1 MKLTLSLIALCLCV
15 AGASI
20 AEDAFLAGTDSGLYQ
35 ITKSGSELL
44 WNKNDVRKIVRAGDT
59 WYFLTGGGIFSSES
73 LSLFEERN
81 AGLPVKVLKVPTN
94 GSKNFLREVQ
104 ELKDLEVNPDDP
116 KTLVTA
122 TKDAVYVTRDGGTSW
137 KNVGIAATTAGI
149 KAVAILNLPDSSGR
163 NALTVLMSHPI
174 YGVSYRNLDDPKSA
188 WADLDVGLEQVP
200 SIKWPDEV
208 ADLQAV
214 RRGGKLV
221 LFASQTFMPRIYR
234 LDWTAKRFV
243 RVWSGSAYAD
253 TVEGLAPTD
262 SSVVFTAPE
271 GIREVPVDMLASA
284 AVTAPG
290 AAKNVYKISFP
301 APSEATATTVTDW
314 KQSLDSVPG
323 RLLSAW
329 VPPARTVGRGGLSL
343 SELWLL
349 SPGEPVTPYAKN
361 AILKKGNYI
370 PVHQVTT
377 AEGYERHLKTL
388 KDNKLNMLVVDMKD
402 DYGTLR
408 YDSKDPLVL
417 AKGKAGKG
425 IKVEPFVAE
434 AKANGIYLV
443 ARIVVFKDRSLAAWG
458 GGRYAVWNAKEQ
470 RPWQGYEWITR
481 KVAAAAA
488 TGTATPGAN
497 GAAGSATA
505 AEASPAA
512 ESPAPAA
519 GALGGG
525 MPQIAGQSG
534 AAQKAAGTAAPAT
547 ETVKKVYDEFWVDP
561 YCEEVWEYDVAIAKE
576 LIARGFDEIQFDY
589 IRFPTD
595 GDNLADASYRWQDP
609 GMDKESALMSFLSY
623 ARREI
628 KAPISIDIYGANGW
642 YRTGARTGQD
652 VELLARYV
660 DVICPMFYPS
670 HFEQTFLAQA
680 PSSERPYRIYYYGTY
695 RNAVIAR
702 NHVIVRP
709 WAQAFYLNVS
719 YDRAW
724 YNADYVQRQIFGTRD
739 SINEGYTY
747 WNNSGRYGDL
757 RPDIDRATP
766 YPWSAPEAVFSR
778 NNPMFGTK

>member
-1 MKLTLSLIALCLCV
+1 MKLTLRLITLCFSL
-15 AGASI
+15 AGVTF
-20 AEDAFLAGTDSGLYQ
+20 AEEAFLAGTDTGLYR
-35 ITKSGSELL
+35 IAKTGTSLV
-44 WNKNDVRKIVRAGDT
+44 WNKNDIRKIVRAGDSF
-59 WYFLTGGGIFSSES
+59 YFLTGSGIFSSAS

-81 AGLPVKVLKVPTN
+81 SGLPVKVIKVPSP
-94 GSKNFLREVQ
+94 GSKNFVREIQ
-104 ELKDLEVNPDDP
+104 ELKDLEVHPDNP
-116 KTLVTA
+116 KILVTA
-122 TKDAVYVTRDGGTSW
+122 TKDAVYVTRDGGASW
-137 KNVGIAATTAGI
+137 QSVGIAAATAGV
-149 KAVAILNLPDSSGR
+149 KAVAIADLPDSSGK
-163 NALTVLMSHPI
+163 NALTVIMTHPI

-188 WADLDVGLEQVP
+188 WADLNAGLEQVP

-208 ADLQAV
+208 ADLSAV
-214 RRGGKLV
+214 RRGGRLS

-243 RVWSGSAYAD
+243 RIWAGTASAD
-253 TVEGLAPTD
+253 TIEGIAPTD
-262 SSVVFTAPE
+262 ASLVFTAPD
-271 GIREVPVDMLASA
+271 GIREIPMDMTAQGA
-284 AVTAPG
+284 IAAPG
-290 AAKNVYKISFP
+290 SAKYAYQVSLTQPMAAAKL
-301 APSEATATTVTDW
+301 ADW
-314 KQSLDSVPG
+314 KPSLDSVPG
-323 RLLSAW
+323 RLLSAYI
-329 VPPARTVGRGGLSL
+329 PSERTQGRGNLSL

-349 SPGEPVTPYAKN
+349 TPASQVSPYAKN

-377 AEGYERHLKTL
+377 EEGYGRHLKTL
-388 KDNKLNMLVVDMKD
+388 RDNKLNMLVVDMKD

-408 YDSKDPLVL
+408 YDAKDPLVL
-417 AKGKAGKG
+417 AKGKTGNG

-458 GGRYAVWNAKEQ
+458 GGRYAVWNAKESK
-470 RPWQGYEWITR
+470 PWQGYEWITQ
-481 KVAAAAA
+481 KVPQAA
-488 TGTATPGAN
+488 TPPDSAT
-497 GAAGSATA
+497 AGSA
-505 AEASPAA
+505 P
-512 ESPAPAA
+512 
-519 GALGGG
+519 GGG
-525 MPQIAGQSG
+525 VPPTLALTG
-534 AAQKAAGTAAPAT
+534 AAAKTAEPAT
-547 ETVKKVYDEFWVDP
+547 ETVKKVYDEYWVDP
-561 YCEEVWEYDVAIAKE
+561 YCEEVWEYDVAVAKE

-595 GDNLADASYRWQDP
+595 GDNLSDASYRWQDP

-670 HFEQTFLAQA
+670 HFEQSFLAQA
-680 PSSERPYRIYYYGTY
+680 PASERPYRIYYYGAY
-695 RNAVIAR
+695 RNAIIAR

-709 WAQAFYLNVS
+709 WAQAFFLNVS

-724 YNADYVQRQIFGTRD
+724 YNADYVQRQIFGARD

-757 RPDIDRATP
+757 RPDIDFATP
-766 YPWSAPEAVFSR
+766 YPWQTPETVFSK
-778 NNPMFGTK
+778 NGPIFGSN